1 MVKMKDV
8 SRHAGVSVATVS
20 NVLTGK
26 RNVSPKVRAR
36 VMTSIKELDYQ
47 VNYLARGLK
56 TRHTS
61 TIGVVLPGITKLF
74 FQKVLNGII
83 SAAAEAG
90 YRILIMNS
98 NYDFD
103 TERALIS
110 SLARSYVDGI
120 ILDTCSPMSES
131 DKWADYLVNKKN
143 RIPPVIS
150 IESKMNAGAIS
161 SVTLDNALYSSQI
174 TQHLLDLGR
183 RRILFV
189 SGLIFLEHEHDRY
202 RGYLECLK
210 KNNIE
215 PDKSLQAFGD
225 YLSESGHHL
234 VLQKLREN
242 ITFDAVQ
249 ASSDQAAIGA
259 LKALRESGI
268 PVPGAVSVCGF
279 DNVFP
284 GSLVSPA
291 ITTVD
296 VPGHQLGAEAVKTL
310 IYLLQNPSSE
320 PLLRTL
326 TAGILVRESSAAGT
340 ASDWDLAD
348 W

>member
-83 SAAAEAG
+83 SAATEAG

-120 ILDTCSPMSES
+120 ILDTCAPMDEA
-131 DKWADYLVNKKN
+131 KGWADFLCDKKN
-143 RIPPVIS
+143 RIPPVVS
-150 IESKMNAGAIS
+150 IESRLSSEAIS
-161 SVTLDNALYSSQI
+161 SVTLDNALYSCQL
-174 TQHLLDLGR
+174 TQHLIDTGR
-183 RRILFV
+183 GRILFV
-189 SGLIFLEHEHDRY
+189 SGPIYLEHEHARY
-202 RGYLECLK
+202 AGYLECLK
-210 KNNIE
+210 KNRIT
-215 PDKSLQAFGD
+215 PDPSLQAFGD
-225 YLSESGHHL
+225 YLSESGYRL

-242 ITFDAVQ
+242 VSFDAVQ

-259 LKALRESGI
+259 LKALKESGI
-268 PVPGAVSVCGF
+268 RVHPRRS
-279 DNVFP
+279 
-284 GSLVSPA
+284 
-291 ITTVD
+291 
-296 VPGHQLGAEAVKTL
+296 
-310 IYLLQNPSSE
+310 
-320 PLLRTL
+320 
-326 TAGILVRESSAAGT
+326 
-340 ASDWDLAD
+340 
-348 W
+348 

>member
-8 SRHAGVSVATVS
+8 SQHAHVSVATVS

-26 RNVSPKVRAR
+26 RNVSPKLRDR
-36 VMTSIKELDYQ
+36 VMASINALDYQ
-47 VNYLARGLK
+47 VNVLARGLK
-56 TRHTS
+56 TQHTS

-83 SAAAEAG
+83 GAAAQSG

-98 NYDFD
+98 NYDFE
-103 TERALIS
+103 TERALVS

-120 ILDTCSPMSES
+120 ILDTCAPVSES
-131 DKWADYLVNKKN
+131 EKWAEYLVNRKN

-150 IESKMNAGAIS
+150 IESRMNAGVIS
-161 SVTLDNALYSSQI
+161 SLTLDNALYSSQI
-174 TQHLLDLGR
+174 TQHLIDGGR
-183 RRILFV
+183 KRILFV

-202 RGYLECLK
+202 KGYLECLK

-215 PDKSLQAFGD
+215 PDDSLQAFGD
-225 YLSESGHHL
+225 YISESGHHL
-234 VLQKLREN
+234 VLQKLSEN
-242 ITFDAVQ
+242 IVFDAVQ

-259 LKALRESGI
+259 LKALKEWGI
-268 PVPGAVSVCGF
+268 IVPSMVSVCGF

-284 GSLVSPA
+284 ASLVSPA
-291 ITTVD
+291 ITTID
-296 VPGHQLGAEAVKTL
+296 VPGHQLGAEAVKLL
-310 IYLLQNPSSE
+310 IQIIQDPSSI
-320 PLLRTL
+320 PLSSTL
-326 TAGILVRESSAAGT
+326 TANILVRESSTAGVE
-340 ASDWDLAD
+340 SDWDLSD